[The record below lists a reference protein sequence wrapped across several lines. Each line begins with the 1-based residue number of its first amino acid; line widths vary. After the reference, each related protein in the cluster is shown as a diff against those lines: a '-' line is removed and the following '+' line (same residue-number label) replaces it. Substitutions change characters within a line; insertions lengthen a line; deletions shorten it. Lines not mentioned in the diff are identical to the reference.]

1 LEEFFNYRK
10 NGEGM
15 IDNLAVEGGIVPLT
29 VLRKTVYSFAILK
42 EH

>member
-1 LEEFFNYRK
+1 
-10 NGEGM
+10 M

-29 VLRKTVYSFAILK
+29 AQRKAVYSFAILK